1 MNKKIERGVHKSLF
15 YSIIGQITP
24 TGLVTIP
31 LIWIWLIMSWASFFD
46 LGCGIDY
53 KTNSV
58 CK

>member
-31 LIWIWLIMSWASFFD
+31 LI
-46 LGCGIDY
+46 
-53 KTNSV
+53 
-58 CK
+58 